1 MESGPMLAKHFLIIL
16 STIYIYKYALHNV
29 HMCQK
34 KTVHT
39 DIIKKHNNI
48 SVSLRRLEIEQGSE
62 RKCLIIHQGEGREGG
77 TRCEDA

>member
-1 MESGPMLAKHFLIIL
+1 MHCTM
-16 STIYIYKYALHNV
+16 YICV
-29 HMCQK
+29 K

-62 RKCLIIHQGEGREGG
+62 RKGLIIHQGEGRGGAQGVRTRNEGPL
-77 TRCEDA
+77 TAPPAHTMLR

>member
-1 MESGPMLAKHFLIIL
+1 MHCTM
-16 STIYIYKYALHNV
+16 YICV
-29 HMCQK
+29 K

-62 RKCLIIHQGEGREGG
+62 RKCLIIHQGEGGG
-77 TRCEDA
+77 GHKV